1 MMTISMNI
9 TAHDGITS
17 SIKRVIA
24 KLKLVPQD
32 ALVEFIKDTPIRSG
46 NARRNTKL
54 RGNTI
59 EAKYAYAQKLDDG
72 YSSQSPDGMTK
83 PTEAFIRKR
92 VATILRGR

>member
-1 MMTISMNI
+1 MNI
-9 TAHDGITS
+9 TAHDNITS

-32 ALVEFIKDTPIRSG
+32 AFKEFVKDTPIRSG

-54 RGNTI
+54 NGSTI
-59 EAKYAYAQKLDDG
+59 EANYAYAKRLDEG
-72 YSSQSPDGMTK
+72 WSNQSPDGMTK
-83 PTEAFIRKR
+83 PTEAFVQKR

>member
-1 MMTISMNI
+1 MMTITTHDSI
-9 TAHDGITS
+9 TG
-17 SIKRVIA
+17 SIKRIQT
-24 KLKLVPQD
+24 KLKVVPQD

-54 RGNTI
+54 RGKTI
-59 EAKYAYAQKLDDG
+59 VADYAYAQKLDDG